1 LAPPGE
7 RTTVSSEPPERPPAA
22 NLIAAL
28 PLRRNGAVGLAT
40 GLAFGGTVYAVRL
53 LEVLGPAPDRGSPL
67 LFLALA
73 FVLAS
78 ATAGLVFSVLTAVSA
93 YRVLA
98 AEPAGTTE

>member
-1 LAPPGE
+1 
-7 RTTVSSEPPERPPAA
+7 VSSDPPERPPGRQ
-22 NLIAAL
+22 LLAAL
-28 PLRRNGAVGLAT
+28 PVRRNVAVGAAVGV
-40 GLAFGGTVYAVRL
+40 GLGGSLYAVRV

-93 YRVLA
+93 YRVLGSA
-98 AEPAGTTE
+98 PEAE